1 MITIPEDYTGKF
13 ELSKG
18 MFSFSKLQTYIDR
31 YEARY
36 LRELLGV
43 ELYNEFESDLI
54 DGIPQSPNFIK
65 IFTEFAED
73 VGSFYYTYNR
83 YYQFN
88 DIIDSAGIY
97 DMLQGFIYFEY
108 SKDLKN
114 QMTPYGNVKQNAEN
128 SEVVNTLFST
138 MYNRYNESIKSFD
151 SIQQYILLNQNTPTG
166 QIVTMDILNG
176 GQGYV
181 SGTNLTLNYA
191 TQLVTDGAIQSLENI
206 TGAGTGYD
214 LVGETN
220 VPLLGGSGVGAT
232 IDYIGDGAGSILSW
246 TINQAGTGYLL
257 GEQLTVDS
265 GNLDFF
271 LNIDALVYYSE
282 YISEVT
288 GSGATADVEVTD
300 GVITDFLLS
309 GPGEGFSDGEY
320 TATGGTGT
328 GAVFAVTVDPLDPL
342 GQVLTIDLVDGGSG
356 YSEPDQIFIQGTSL
370 PLELKVTFT
379 DSGIINSVIVNE
391 GGKDYKV
398 GDVLTID
405 GGDGQAQFEVTY
417 IGKGDFKTFKGKR
430 KLTAYWL

>member
-1 MITIPEDYTGKF
+1 MITIPEDYIGKF
-13 ELSKG
+13 ALSNG
-18 MFSFSKLQTYIDR
+18 MFSTSKLQIYIDR
-31 YEARY
+31 YEPRY

-43 ELYNEFESDLI
+43 ELYNEFVTDLI
-54 DGIPQSPNFIK
+54 DGLPQSPNFIK
-65 IFTEFAED
+65 IFEALAED
-73 VGSFYYTYNR
+73 VGSYYYTYNR
-83 YYQFN
+83 YYQIN
-88 DIIDSAGIY
+88 EILDSAGMY

-138 MYNRYNESIKSFD
+138 MYNRYNEGIKSYD
-151 SIQQYILLNQNTPTG
+151 SIQQYILLNQDAPTG

-176 GQGYV
+176 GIGYTN
-181 SGTNLTLNYA
+181 GTNVPLNYA

-206 TGAGTGYD
+206 TGPGTGYN

-220 VPLLGGSGVGAT
+220 VPLLNGSGVGAT
-232 IDYIGDGAGSILSW
+232 IDYVGDGAGSILSW
-246 TINQAGTGYLL
+246 SINQAGSGYLN
-257 GEQLTVDS
+257 GEQLIVDS
-265 GNLDFF
+265 GNNDFF
-271 LNIDALVYYSE
+271 LNIDALVYNSE

-288 GSGATADVEVTD
+288 GSGATADVEVSN

-309 GPGEGFSDGEY
+309 GAGDGFTDGEY
-320 TATGGTGT
+320 TATGGTGS
-328 GAVFAVTVDPLDPL
+328 GAIFYVTIDPLDPL
-342 GQVLTIDLVDGGSG
+342 GQILTIDLVNGGSG

-370 PLELKVTFT
+370 PVELKVTFT
-379 DSGIINSVIVNE
+379 DDGIITNIAVND

-405 GGDGQAQFEVTY
+405 GGNGEAQFGVTY
-417 IGKGDFKTFKGKR
+417 VGKGDYKLFKGKR